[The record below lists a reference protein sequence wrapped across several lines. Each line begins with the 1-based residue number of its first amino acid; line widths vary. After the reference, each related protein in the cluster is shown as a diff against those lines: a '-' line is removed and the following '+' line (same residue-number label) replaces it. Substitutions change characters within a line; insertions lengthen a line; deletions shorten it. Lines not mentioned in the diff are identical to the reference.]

1 MDMHLNLKET
11 TYKNYMDAQSGNRDR
26 IAIFTTHGEEITHGR
41 LMEEIDEIAASI
53 TVQLEGKPAKIGVLS
68 ISEYQE
74 AVFFMAASK
83 IGAVSKFVDYNKN
96 IPDIER
102 SISESSLSLLVMS
115 EVFLHF

>member
-74 AVFFMAASK
+74 AVFFIFGLFNSRATLARV
-83 IGAVSKFVDYNKN
+83 G
-96 IPDIER
+96 
-102 SISESSLSLLVMS
+102 LSNRTGPFPRP
-115 EVFLHF
+115 EG